1 MGALEGEETREGD
14 GREERPM
21 PSQSRKNV
29 RREVAAE
36 EVAMDSQLRKKKLEK
51 SGIGIKK
58 KTGQGGNRA
67 YPRAA
72 AYPCKTTTASLE
84 SWFAGVLISSV
95 LI

>member
-51 SGIGIKK
+51 GGIGIKK
-58 KTGQGGNRA
+58 KKPGRA
-67 YPRAA
+67 GIGLTREQQRTRARRR
-72 AYPCKTTTASLE
+72 PLLWNPGSL
-84 SWFAGVLISSV
+84 AC
-95 LI
+95 

>member
-51 SGIGIKK
+51 GGIGIKK
-58 KTGQGGNRA
+58 KKRGRA
-67 YPRAA
+67 GIGLTREQQRTRARRR
-72 AYPCKTTTASLE
+72 PLLWNPGSL
-84 SWFAGVLISSV
+84 VC
-95 LI
+95 

>member
-51 SGIGIKK
+51 GGIGIKK
-58 KTGQGGNRA
+58 KKKKRA
-67 YPRAA
+67 GR
-72 AYPCKTTTASLE
+72 E
-84 SWFAGVLISSV
+84 
-95 LI
+95 

>member
-51 SGIGIKK
+51 GGIGIKK
-58 KTGQGGNRA
+58 KKRGRA
-67 YPRAA
+67 GIGLTREQQRTRARRR
-72 AYPCKTTTASLE
+72 PLLWNPGSL
-84 SWFAGVLISSV
+84 AC
-95 LI
+95 